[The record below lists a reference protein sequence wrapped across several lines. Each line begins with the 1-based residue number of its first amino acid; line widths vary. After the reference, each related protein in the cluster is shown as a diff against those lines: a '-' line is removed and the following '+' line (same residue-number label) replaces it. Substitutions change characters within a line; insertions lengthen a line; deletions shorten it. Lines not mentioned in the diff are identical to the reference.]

1 MDASVLVKSMTPQV
15 YERLL
20 QAVETGKWPDGSV
33 LSAQQKESSMQAVML
48 YQATVLQSEQHMT
61 VGATG
66 DIVHKSKR
74 ELKDQ
79 FSDTPSET
87 NSATKN
93 HENNTIAR
101 FKQDD
106 F

>member
-1 MDASVLVKSMTPQV
+1 MDASVLVKSMTPEV

-20 QAVETGKWPDGSV
+20 QAVETGKWLDGSS
-33 LSAQQKESSMQAVML
+33 LSEQQKETSMQAVML
-48 YQATVLQSEQHMT
+48 YQATVLKSEQHMT
-61 VGATG
+61 VGSSG

-74 ELKDQ
+74 ELKNQ
-79 FSDTPSET
+79 FSDTPDKID
-87 NSATKN
+87 SAT
-93 HENNTIAR
+93 EINNKDTIAR